1 MKIEKENLKIN
12 NEERDFYILCYYEG
26 IKEEVNLEQ
35 NYLLV
40 WYDYK
45 KNGELWFLI
54 KTNQNLLNNYLSN
67 KLPLLDLIKSKSS
80 KIYLYERNYANYD
93 KLGNGLDIT
102 LYLDKYNLPD
112 SDAYLGRNFLQFLDI
127 NRSTINYNYE
137 NMPNKQILLL
147 PKSVAIMPIESMSL
161 TTTFKSNY
169 SNSFDAMRMNSSM
182 PIESMSFTTTAI
194 MRWDYTKERMNS
206 PEFDKLNDEI
216 GEIAA

>member
-12 NEERDFYILCYYEG
+12 NEEREFYILCYYEG

-54 KTNQNLLNNYLSN
+54 KTNQNLLDNYLSN
-67 KLPLLDLIKSKSS
+67 KLPLLNLIKSS

-93 KLGNGLDIT
+93 KLGNGSDIT

-127 NRSTINYNYE
+127 NRSTTNYNGK
-137 NMPNKQILLL
+137 NMPIRQSLL
-147 PKSVAIMPIESMSL
+147 PCIVETMPIESML
-161 TTTFKSNY
+161 FATTFKSNY

-182 PIESMSFTTTAI
+182 PIESMSFAPTAI
-194 MRWDYTKERMNS
+194 MPNYTNQRMNS
-206 PEFDKLNDEI
+206 PKSDKLNDELW
-216 GEIAA
+216 EIAA